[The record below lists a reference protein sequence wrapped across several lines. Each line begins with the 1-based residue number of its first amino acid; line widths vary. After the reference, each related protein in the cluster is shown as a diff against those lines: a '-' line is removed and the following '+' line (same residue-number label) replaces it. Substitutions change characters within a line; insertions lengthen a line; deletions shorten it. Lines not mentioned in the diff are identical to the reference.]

1 MPPELAFDKAGRAID
16 KVVNVIDASIAALRP
31 QPANTSKKGRDHF
44 WEEVLAIWID
54 IGGAATGVH
63 AAHFLMAVSKPVFDK
78 VRADE
83 GSKTTASMPQ
93 SHRSVVEW
101 LRLRAKARAQRCATS

>member
-1 MPPELAFDKAGRAID
+1 MGRR
-16 KVVNVIDASIAALRP
+16 VRRRP
-31 QPANTSKKGRDHF
+31 LHG
-44 WEEVLAIWID
+44 ID

-83 GSKTTASMPQ
+83 GSKTTASMPE
-93 SHRSVVEW
+93 SHKSVVEW
-101 LRLRAKARAQRCATS
+101 LRLRSKDRPRAAVRRTAS